1 MITFLLPIELHSHYL
16 DNEENIF
23 PQNLAGNRF
32 VYKDRLNWYYSIN
45 QYLCISNNSG
55 LNSFEEDF
63 LGLSSYAAPHYQ
75 LRKYHSY

>member
-45 QYLCISNNSG
+45 QYT
-55 LNSFEEDF
+55 
-63 LGLSSYAAPHYQ
+63 YAYQ
-75 LRKYHSY
+75 TTRDSIRSKKIFWD